1 MKQKINE
8 LLDRPWTTR
17 GYLKLTGIVYVLCAI
32 LVGLWYSKF
41 YCDEIKGWF
50 NKKFSKKDTKKK
62 INTTVD

>member
-32 LVGLWYSKF
+32 LLGLLYLKF
-41 YCDEIKGWF
+41 YWDEIKGWF
-50 NKKFSKKDTKKK
+50 DKKFSKKDTK
-62 INTTVD
+62 IEE